1 MGISIVMGVPP
12 KIIHFRL
19 GFSLV
24 NHPSMGTPIYG
35 KHHIWVWQILP
46 LVLISGLFFFIILRY
61 PGTHCIPG
69 WRETLQESCRII
81 QFPWHPTKSLPLMV
95 ESPFNPMKSLSFTV
109 KSYEIPIFDDDI
121 PMKSYET
128 SGFSDGPWVRWTTKP
143 VPPPRWSWRRR
154 MDVSC
159 VQMCEVR
166 GESQG
171 PSGA

>member
-1 MGISIVMGVPP
+1 
-12 KIIHFRL
+12 
-19 GFSLV
+19 
-24 NHPSMGTPIYG
+24 MGTPIYG

-81 QFPWHPTKSLPLMV
+81 QFPWHPTKILAVDGWVPHSIPWNPCRSRLNHMKSLFSMTT
-95 ESPFNPMKSLSFTV
+95 SPWNPMKHPDF
-109 KSYEIPIFDDDI
+109 
-121 PMKSYET
+121 PMVRG
-128 SGFSDGPWVRWTTKP
+128 SGGLPSWFL
-143 VPPPRWSWRRR
+143 PPRWSWRRR